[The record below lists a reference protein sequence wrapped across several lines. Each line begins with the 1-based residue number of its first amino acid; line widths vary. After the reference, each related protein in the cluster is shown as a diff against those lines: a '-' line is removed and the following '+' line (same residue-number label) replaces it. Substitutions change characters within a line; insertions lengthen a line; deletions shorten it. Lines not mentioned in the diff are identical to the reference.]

1 MAPCYT
7 HSPESNT
14 SSSEKL
20 APAVDGADAE
30 TTLGKALEFHRRWE
44 GRIVGTKI
52 Y

>member
-7 HSPESNT
+7 HRPESYT

-30 TTLGKALEFHRRWE
+30 TTLGRALEFHRRWGE
-44 GRIVGTKI
+44 RIVGTKT